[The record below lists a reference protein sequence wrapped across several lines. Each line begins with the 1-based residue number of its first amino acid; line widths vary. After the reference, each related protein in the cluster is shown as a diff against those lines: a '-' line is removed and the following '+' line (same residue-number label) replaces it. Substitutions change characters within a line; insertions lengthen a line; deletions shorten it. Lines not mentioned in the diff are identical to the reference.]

1 MSVKLAKLL
10 AVFVGNKDSTIGK
23 IGKGAVIAI
32 ISLFVA
38 ITVLIGAIFSDGINF
53 NQNIITDLFEG
64 NPITEFQGEQAQFIN
79 DVQHGLS
86 LIDTKMNETNQTFT
100 NGATL
105 NAYQVKGYFIGLMF
119 SKQKMNFDENK
130 GTLWVKSFTIE
141 SNENE
146 VKKIVPTSVNST
158 IYSHLESNLSMT
170 LNDDTREAM
179 ERVYG
184 GLIGNNGG
192 TVTTLS
198 KEEMDKLLKSLPEG
212 TSELRKNIVL
222 QAGDAVGKIPYYWG
236 GAASCA
242 GYEGNHF
249 GTVITP
255 DYKGRNRKGLDCS
268 HFVDW
273 VYWTVMNNN
282 LGNTNT
288 TGQIKMCK
296 KISAGE
302 LLPGDLA
309 FLMDRQG
316 NTTHVGIYAGRN
328 EKGEMVWIHENS
340 HDNNVAVNTVSY
352 WSGYYRLNIME
363 GR

>member
-53 NQNIITDLFEG
+53 NQNIVTDLFEG

-179 ERVYG
+179 ERDYG
-184 GLIGNNGG
+184 GLIGNTGG
-192 TVTTLS
+192 PVTTLS
-198 KEEMDKLLKSLPEG
+198 K
-212 TSELRKNIVL
+212 
-222 QAGDAVGKIPYYWG
+222 
-236 GAASCA
+236 
-242 GYEGNHF
+242 
-249 GTVITP
+249 
-255 DYKGRNRKGLDCS
+255 
-268 HFVDW
+268 
-273 VYWTVMNNN
+273 
-282 LGNTNT
+282 
-288 TGQIKMCK
+288 
-296 KISAGE
+296 
-302 LLPGDLA
+302 
-309 FLMDRQG
+309 
-316 NTTHVGIYAGRN
+316 
-328 EKGEMVWIHENS
+328 
-340 HDNNVAVNTVSY
+340 
-352 WSGYYRLNIME
+352 
-363 GR
+363 